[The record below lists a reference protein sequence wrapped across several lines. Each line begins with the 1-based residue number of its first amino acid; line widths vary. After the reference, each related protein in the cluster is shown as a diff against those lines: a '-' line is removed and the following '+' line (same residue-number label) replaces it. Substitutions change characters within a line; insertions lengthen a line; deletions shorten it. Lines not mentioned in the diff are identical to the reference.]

1 MDYGGCSRNWF
12 SDCPN
17 SGDNKNKFDTE
28 RICESYCVRPAG
40 SGRCY
45 LPKMTGPCEGVGKSN
60 F

>member
-28 RICESYCVRPAG
+28 RKI
-40 SGRCY
+40 
-45 LPKMTGPCEGVGKSN
+45 
-60 F
+60 